1 MRCKAKP
8 RRFIFALVGV
18 YDSAIFKSL
27 EGSVFLSRS
36 HQATFLLIGIG
47 DPFGWDRDEL
57 PAALCSLRVLFSVA
71 ALSHVLYLLSCL
83 PCGLLAP
90 HPRLQ
95 AETAHAAALPVGGMD
110 VRPTNDSPRPGP
122 RSRLQVPWLCCPG
135 CVPGEQ
141 KSSTSCAGLVGSAEE
156 VGRCFIFEPMN
167 RR

>member
-95 AETAHAAALPVGGMD
+95 AETAHAACGVCTQSGPTCGWNGRTPHERQPPPRAPLPPPGAVALLSWMC
-110 VRPTNDSPRPGP
+110 PR
-122 RSRLQVPWLCCPG
+122 R
-135 CVPGEQ
+135 
-141 KSSTSCAGLVGSAEE
+141 AEE
-156 VGRCFIFEPMN
+156 QHFLCGARGFC
-167 RR
+167 

>member
-57 PAALCSLRVLFSVA
+57 PAAPCSLRVLFSVA

-83 PCGLLAP
+83 PCGPLVP

-95 AETAHAAALPVGGMD
+95 AETAHAACGACTQSGPTCGWNGRTPHERQPPPRAPLPPPGAASWMC
-110 VRPTNDSPRPGP
+110 PR
-122 RSRLQVPWLCCPG
+122 R
-135 CVPGEQ
+135 
-141 KSSTSCAGLVGSAEE
+141 AEE
-156 VGRCFIFEPMN
+156 QHFLCGARGFC
-167 RR
+167 